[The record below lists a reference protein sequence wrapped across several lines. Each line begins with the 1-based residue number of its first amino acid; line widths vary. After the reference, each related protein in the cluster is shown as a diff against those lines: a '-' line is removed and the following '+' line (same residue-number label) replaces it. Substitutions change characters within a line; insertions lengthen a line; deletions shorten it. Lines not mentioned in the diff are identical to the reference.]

1 MVSVLG
7 YLLPSNKLISIGLTR
22 VYGIN
27 RSRASQIC
35 NSLGFAKD
43 LRVKDLRDSQLRDLL
58 NYLSTCNFKLGA
70 ELRREETSF
79 LQSIIENGS
88 YRGYRHRLKLP
99 VRGQRTRTNSIT
111 QRRLAGS
118 RLKLKN

>member
-7 YLLPSNKLISIGLTR
+7 YLLPSNKLISIGLTS

-43 LRVKDLRDSQLRDLL
+43 LRVNDLRDSQLRDLL

-70 ELRREETSF
+70 ELGNNLSKIKLEVVKKQIKK
-79 LQSIIENGS
+79 LLPL
-88 YRGYRHRLKLP
+88 LKKLEQ
-99 VRGQRTRTNSIT
+99 VQ
-111 QRRLAGS
+111 
-118 RLKLKN
+118 LKYPD